1 MNKLSHTSIT
11 EYLECGEK
19 YRLNRIEK
27 IRPVKIRSPLAFGK
41 AIDDA
46 LNDLLLTKD
55 VASAKSVFDIVWQHQ
70 KINGVVEDLEKS
82 DKVLFSKS
90 DVDGVMLLGKTY
102 TNEAWTSLQSKAYLM
117 IDTYAAQILPLIKE
131 VIVVQKPINIKN
143 ADGDEITGVLDLIV
157 EFHDGTRYLMDNK
170 TSSVDYD
177 GNSGAE
183 SPQLKLYY
191 YVEKENYKL
200 DGVGFFV
207 LNKKVNKNEKRT
219 CLSCGTEESS
229 RQVKGCRANSPPAS
243 KRRCNGEFKIDINPT
258 IDFQIIKNKINE
270 ATLEDVL
277 DSFDKANHGI
287 ANKEYV
293 QNFSSCYGKFGP
305 CQYIGLCKKDSM
317 DGLIK
322 LESK

>member
-1 MNKLSHTSIT
+1 MNKISHTSVS

-27 IRPVKIRSPLAFGK
+27 IRPIKVRSALNFGK

-46 LNDLLLTKD
+46 LNELLLTKD
-55 VASAKSVFDIVWQHQ
+55 VASTKTVFNTTWQHQ
-70 KINGVVEDLEKS
+70 KINGLLEDLEKS
-82 DKVLFSKS
+82 DNIIYSKA
-90 DVDGVMLLGKTY
+90 DTDGAMLLGKTY
-102 TNEAWTSLQSKAYLM
+102 TNEPWTSLHSKGHLM
-117 IDTYAAQILPLIKE
+117 IDAYAEHILPLIKE
-131 VIVVQKPINIKN
+131 VVVVQKPINIKN
-143 ADGDEITGVLDLIV
+143 SDGDEITGFLDLIV

-177 GNSGAE
+177 ENSGAE

-219 CLSCGTEESS
+219 CLSCGKIELDKKVRS
-229 RQVKGCRANSPPAS
+229 CRSLND
-243 KRRCNGEFKIDINPT
+243 KKKRCNGEFKTEINPT

-270 ATLEDVL
+270 ATLENVL
-277 DSFDKANHGI
+277 DSFDEANQAI
-287 ANKEYV
+287 ANGEYR
-293 QNFSSCYGKFGP
+293 QNFNACYGKFGP

-317 DGLIK
+317 DGLIQLK
-322 LESK
+322 DKK